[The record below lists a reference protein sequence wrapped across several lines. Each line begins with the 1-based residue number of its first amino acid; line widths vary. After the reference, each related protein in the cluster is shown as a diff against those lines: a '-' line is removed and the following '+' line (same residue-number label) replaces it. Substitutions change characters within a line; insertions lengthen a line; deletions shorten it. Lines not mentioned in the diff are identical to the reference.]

1 MSIFKR
7 KDGGEQPYWAV
18 GKYKLR
24 LPFVHYRLETPELI
38 QGLVIFTIGLSLME
52 LMTGLV
58 GMSYEA
64 ALTITIMTQLLMLLP
79 STMGVPFVSG
89 FITPLIPILT
99 IFLGGFE
106 PGPEAIRAVIA
117 VQISVALIFL
127 FLGITGLGRKFVV
140 NLPTSLK
147 AGILIGAGITAIMT
161 EIEEG
166 GRLAETPIALT
177 VGGLLC
183 LYIMFS
189 TSFKKLYNRNKAIKF
204 IASYGIM
211 PAIIVAIIVGWSVGE
226 YGTPEI
232 EWGITVPSFAAML
245 EVSPFGVG
253 FPGLDIFLAAFP
265 TAVLAYVIAYGDI
278 VVGEKVIERANHL
291 RKDEKISYD
300 MNQVHILTFVRNIL
314 HGLFAPHPGMAG
326 PIFTAGT
333 ASVAERYTFGRKAM
347 DSIFSGVN
355 SLLISLALA
364 IFILPLVTFFQP
376 FLPIAFS
383 ITLILTGYICITIG
397 IRQLN
402 TEAEMGVAGVMA
414 IVLAVYG
421 AAHAIITGAVLY
433 FIIQRSNIFKKEEPE
448 EEEEKEQSAG

>member
-1 MSIFKR
+1 MSIFNR
-7 KDGGEQPYWAV
+7 KGGGEQPYLPI

-99 IFLGGFE
+99 VFLGGFE

-117 VQISVALIFL
+117 VQLSVALIFL
-127 FLGITGLGRKFVV
+127 ILGITGLGRSFVL

-183 LYIMFS
+183 LYTMFS

-232 EWGITVPSFAAML
+232 EWGITVPSFAAMM

-253 FPGLDIFLAAFP
+253 FPGFDIFLAAFP

-278 VVGEKVIERANHL
+278 VVGEKVIDRANHI
-291 RKDEKISYD
+291 RKDEIISYD
-300 MNQVHILTFVRNIL
+300 MNQVHILTFVRNFL

-421 AAHAIITGAVLY
+421 AAHAIITGVVLY
-433 FIIQRSNIFKKEEPE
+433 FLIQRSNIFKKEES